1 MAKKT
6 DVLVIGAGPG
16 GYPAAI
22 RSAQLGKEV
31 IIIDKGSI
39 GGECLN
45 WGCIPSKALISA
57 ADFYYKI
64 IHETPKMGITTEN
77 TKIDVKQ
84 LQKWKADVV
93 KKLVSG
99 VKTLLKSNRVETI
112 IGTASFIGSHKIEVK
127 LKDGSTEI
135 IEAEDIVIA
144 TGTEFR
150 SLPGLQIDDRN
161 ILSARGALDLDH
173 VPEEILC
180 IGGGIIGIE
189 LGSVYAK
196 LGSKVKVVEVMTD
209 IIHGV
214 DASMIK
220 VLKDKLVKLGVE
232 IFTETKVSEVKPR
245 EDGKLVVEIETKDK
259 GTLHLTTDKILLGV
273 GKVPNTS
280 ELNLEAVGVKTD
292 AKGFIITDIQ
302 QRTNINHIY
311 AIGDCTGMPFLA
323 HRATKQGIIAA
334 EVIGGLKSEADF
346 RSMPGAIFTD
356 PEIAYAGMFEHEA
369 KAAGYNVIVA
379 QAPFRVSGRALTQL
393 EQEGYVNVV
402 VNADNGI
409 LLGAQIIGPHA
420 SDLISEISLA
430 LEMGATAEDISFTV
444 HPHPTLP
451 EMIMEAVEAAQGKA
465 IHVANVKR
473 NKNPKE
479 SL

>member
-1 MAKKT
+1 MTIQT

-22 RSAQLGKEV
+22 RSSQLGKQTILV
-31 IIIDKGSI
+31 DRGSI

-84 LQKWKADVV
+84 LQQWKGKIV
-93 KKLVSG
+93 KKLVAG
-99 VKTLLKSNRVETI
+99 INQLLSSNRVQKI
-112 IGTASFIGSHKIEVK
+112 IGSASFIDPHRVEVK
-127 LKDGSTEI
+127 LEDGSTET
-135 IEAEDIVIA
+135 IEAEDIIIA

-150 SLPGLQIDDRN
+150 SLPGLQIDNDK
-161 ILSARGALDLDH
+161 ILSARGALDLDY
-173 VPEEILC
+173 VPDEIVC

-196 LGSKVKVVEVMTD
+196 LGSKVKIVEVLSN

-214 DASMIK
+214 DDSMIK
-220 VLKDKLVKLGVE
+220 VLKDKLVQLGVE
-232 IFTETKVSEVKPR
+232 IFTETKVTEVNTR
-245 EDGKLVVEIETKDK
+245 EDGKLVIEIDTKDK
-259 GTLHLTTDKILLGV
+259 GILHLTADKILLGV
-273 GKVPNTS
+273 GKIPNTS
-280 ELNLEAVGVKTD
+280 EINLEVTGVKTD
-292 AKGFIITDIQ
+292 QKGFIL
-302 QRTNINHIY
+302 TNIKQQTNISHIY

-334 EVIGGLKSEADF
+334 EVIAGLASEADF
-346 RSMPGAIFTD
+346 RAMPGAIFTD
-356 PEIAYAGMFEHEA
+356 PEISYAGMFEHEA
-369 KAAGYNVIVA
+369 KEAGYNVVVA
-379 QAPFRVSGRALTQL
+379 RAPFRASGRALTQL
-393 EQEGYVNVV
+393 EEEGFVNVV
-402 VNADNGI
+402 VDADNGV

-430 LEMGATAEDISFTV
+430 LEMGATAEDIGMTV

-451 EMIMEAVEAAQGKA
+451 EMIMEAVEAALGKA
-465 IHVANVKR
+465 IHVANAKR
-473 NKNPKE
+473 K
-479 SL
+479 S